1 MAYKRNYK
9 SKSPEE
15 KQKEIDDLTASMDSQ
30 IQGYFESEEKIRE
43 HLAFMANFHKYSPR
57 NMALINQQ
65 FMGASAVGSFN
76 FWKSKGASVN
86 KGEKGIKILVPN
98 PVEFF
103 KRGVDSEG
111 KDIWTPVSKATP
123 QEKQLLEKGVLQK
136 HRRMFYKIGYVF
148 EYTQTNAREK
158 GIAVSEIF
166 GRYHREGTVENDK
179 EFMKAFEK
187 LADKIG
193 VQLLDKPPAGV
204 ELGTAK
210 GAFFPDKNVIAM
222 NPRNTMADNVPVMI
236 HELAHAELHN
246 RDRQKERGRELSTN
260 EKEFQ
265 AEMVAYVVATHYGI
279 KMDNFSLPYLASWT
293 KDAELKDKEQLLNE
307 VRQTS
312 SEFIEVIDSHLE
324 HSKELSNIML
334 VEYGSLSEA
343 SINEVSL
350 NELKQAVTNRIE
362 SYPEDRHEELKQK
375 LEPVYSAE
383 VLTDKEVGLLE
394 KEMGNA
400 FKVFDKAEIEKPTVL
415 IQWSESEK
423 LKNNELMRFG
433 EANEKFAEIGKEQS
447 QEDGYYK
454 TRYHVIFPNED
465 KLEMINPD
473 RHDIGD
479 GYYKNAYQQMVSEMN
494 LKPEHHNTL
503 LNDIALYAHEK
514 AHGGAL
520 NIAEPSMM
528 IHGAMP
534 DFKEFGFVNNADFN
548 KLKFNEVVYTV
559 AIPEGDT
566 LNVFSNSYEKG
577 EYLHPLDQMEKTGID
592 KDIYD
597 KLQTA
602 WDNELFRDEEAYIHS
617 IAPRIRQ
624 ELNKEDMEAVKPA
637 ATIKE
642 PSGRQHR
649 QTRQLAEELER

>member
-1 MAYKRNYK
+1 MAYKRK
-9 SKSPEE
+9 TQEE
-15 KQKEIDDLTASMDSQ
+15 KQKEIEELTASMDSQ
-30 IQGYFESEEKIRE
+30 LQGYFESEEKIKE
-43 HLAFMANFHKYSPR
+43 HLAFMANFHRYSAR
-57 NMALINQQ
+57 NMALIDQQ
-65 FMGASAVGSFN
+65 FMGARAVGSFN

-86 KGEKGIKILVPN
+86 KGEKGIKILVPS
-98 PVEFF
+98 PVEYF

-111 KDIWTPVSKATP
+111 KDVWAKVTSANPK
-123 QEKQLLEKGVLQK
+123 EKQLLEKGALQK
-136 HRRMFYKIGYVF
+136 RKIMFFKIGYVF

-158 GIAVSEIF
+158 GIKVSDIF

-187 LADKIG
+187 LADKVG

-210 GAFFPDKNVIAM
+210 GAFFPDLNVIAL

-246 RDRQKERGRELSTN
+246 RERQKERGRDLTTN

-279 KMDNFSLPYLASWT
+279 KMYNFSLPYLANWT
-293 KDAELKDKEQLLNE
+293 RDAELRDKEQLLNE

-312 SEFIEVIDSHLE
+312 SEFIGVIDSHLE
-324 HSKELSNIML
+324 YSKELSNIML
-334 VEYGSLSEA
+334 VEYGSLSQA

-350 NELKQAVTNRIE
+350 DELKQAVTNRIE

-375 LEPVYSAE
+375 LEPLYSAE

-400 FKVFDKAEIEKPTVL
+400 FKVFDKSEIEQPTVL

-423 LKNNELMRFG
+423 LKNNELLRFS
-433 EANEKFAEIGKEQS
+433 EANEKFTEIGKEQGEES
-447 QEDGYYK
+447 GYYK
-454 TRYHVIFPNED
+454 TRYHVIFPNTD
-465 KLEMINPD
+465 KLEMISPD

-479 GYYKNAYQQMVSEMN
+479 GYYNSAYQQMVSELN

-514 AHGGAL
+514 AHGGAV
-520 NIAEPSMM
+520 NIVEPSMM
-528 IHGAMP
+528 IHGSMT
-534 DFKEFGFVNNADFN
+534 DFKEFGLVNNADFRE
-548 KLKFNEVVYTV
+548 LKANEIKYTV
-559 AIPEGDT
+559 VIPDGDN
-566 LNVFSNSYEKG
+566 LNVFSDSYKKDD
-577 EYLHPLDQMEKTGID
+577 YLHPLHQMEKKGID
-592 KDIYD
+592 KSIYD

-602 WDNELFRDEEAYIHS
+602 WDNELLREEEAYIDS
-617 IAPRIRQ
+617 IAPRIRK
-624 ELNKEDMEAVKPA
+624 ELSVEAVRPA
-637 ATIKE
+637 PAIEHSNRK
-642 PSGRQHR
+642 SK
-649 QTRQLAEELER
+649 QLAGELER